1 MLPKILVCTISSVN
15 TTLGDAR
22 VELGDANLALSV
34 KKKNVNLQENI
45 KNKNKNKNRQHVRRA
60 ERQPKRKDGKMKRYV
75 CCVEGQITMG

>member
-34 KKKNVNLQENI
+34 KKK
-45 KNKNKNKNRQHVRRA
+45 
-60 ERQPKRKDGKMKRYV
+60 KRKFARKILKTKTKTRIGSM
-75 CCVEGQITMG
+75 